1 MALAKKESRTLVT
14 GGIRYRW
21 VVSPDSG
28 YMVLVVI
35 NDESPGQKLEVQM
48 DYDDLSAHQEHRQ
61 ITPGFVV
68 GCIEEGLQ
76 RGWQPRTPELKPFRI
91 SLQRLND

>member
-14 GGIRYRW
+14 GDVRYRW

-28 YMVLVVI
+28 FMILVVI
-35 NDESPGQKLEVQM
+35 DDESSGQKLEVQM
-48 DYDDLSAHQEHRQ
+48 DYSDLSEHQQHRQ

-68 GCIEEGLQ
+68 TCIEEALQ
-76 RGWQPRTPELKPFRI
+76 KGW
-91 SLQRLND
+91 